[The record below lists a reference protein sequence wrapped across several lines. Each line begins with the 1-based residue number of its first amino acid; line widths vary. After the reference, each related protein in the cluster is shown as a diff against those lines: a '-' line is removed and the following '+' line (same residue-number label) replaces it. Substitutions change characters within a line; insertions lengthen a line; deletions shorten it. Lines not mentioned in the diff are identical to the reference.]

1 MASALT
7 GRVAI
12 ITGAGDGIG
21 AATARR
27 FAAEGAR
34 LVVSDR
40 SGQAEG
46 LVAELGA
53 DRVAYLRVDLAR
65 PQNAASLVDLAL
77 ERFGRL
83 DTVFANAG
91 VMPAGSVATQ
101 TLADF
106 HLTLDV
112 NATSTFVLAQA
123 AARHL
128 PDGRGTIVICA
139 SVQGLQGHANRL
151 GYNASKGALVAMTR
165 AMAVDLAPR
174 GIRANAVAPGTI
186 DTPMLRDHMATVPD
200 VDAEMRDIVGLH
212 PLARIGEPAEVAAA
226 VLFLASDESSF
237 ITGVILPVDG
247 GYTMA
252 KT

>member
-1 MASALT
+1 MAEALT

-40 SGQAEG
+40 SGQAKD
-46 LVAELGA
+46 LVTELGA

-65 PQNAASLVDLAL
+65 PQDAAALADLAID
-77 ERFGRL
+77 RFGRL

-91 VMPAGSVATQ
+91 VMPPGTVETQ
-101 TLADF
+101 TLENF

-112 NATSTFVLAQA
+112 NAASTFVLAQA
-123 AARHL
+123 AAPHL
-128 PDGRGTIVICA
+128 PDGRGTFVICA

-174 GIRANAVAPGTI
+174 GIRVNAVAPGTI
-186 DTPMLRDHMATVPD
+186 DTPMLRDHLATVAD
-200 VDAEMRDIVGLH
+200 VEAEMRAIHHLH
-212 PLARIGEPAEVAAA
+212 PLARIGRPEEVAAA

>member
-1 MASALT
+1 MSGALA

-34 LVVSDR
+34 VVVTDR
-40 SGQAEG
+40 SGQAAD
-46 LVAELGA
+46 LVAEVGD
-53 DRVAYLRVDLAR
+53 DRVAYQRVDLAR
-65 PQNAASLVDLAL
+65 PEDAAQLVELAM
-77 ERFGRL
+77 ERFGRV

-91 VMPAGSVATQ
+91 VMPPGSVETQ

-112 NATSTFVLAQA
+112 NTVSTFVLAQA
-123 AARHL
+123 AVRHM
-128 PDGRGTIVICA
+128 PRGGSIVICA
-139 SVQGLQGHANRL
+139 SVQGLQGHGDRVA
-151 GYNASKGALVAMTR
+151 YNASKGALVAMTR

-174 GIRANAVAPGTI
+174 GIRVNAVAPGTI
-186 DTPMLRDHMATVPD
+186 DTPMLWAHLDSVPD
-200 VDAEMRDIVGLH
+200 RDAEMRDLVRLH
-212 PLARIGEPAEVAAA
+212 PMARIGAPGEVAAA
-226 VLFLASDESSF
+226 VLFLASDEASF
-237 ITGVILPVDG
+237 ITGVTLPVDG

>member
-1 MASALT
+1 MREALT

-27 FAAEGAR
+27 FVAEGAR
-34 LVVSDR
+34 VVVTDR
-40 SGQAEG
+40 SGQAAD

-53 DRVAYLRVDLAR
+53 DRVAYRMVDLSR
-65 PQNAASLVDLAL
+65 PEDAAGLVDLAI

-83 DTVFANAG
+83 DVVFANAG
-91 VMPAGSVATQ
+91 VMPPGTVETQ
-101 TLADF
+101 TLEDF

-112 NATSTFVLAQA
+112 NAASTFVLSQA

-128 PDGRGTIVICA
+128 PRGGSIVICA
-139 SVQGLQGHANRL
+139 SVQGLLGHANRL
-151 GYNASKGALVAMTR
+151 GYIASKGALVAMTR

-174 GIRANAVAPGTI
+174 GVRVNAVAPGTI
-186 DTPMLRDHMATVPD
+186 DTPMLHAHLASVPD
-200 VDAEMRDIVGLH
+200 VDAEMKDLLHLH
-212 PLARIGEPAEVAAA
+212 PMARIGQPSEVAAA
-226 VLFLASDESSF
+226 VLFLASDEASF